1 MWAFYVPTMLAVLV
15 ATAAVQRKYAAPTV
29 PWSARAIVGVAWVT
43 SASIV
48 ALVPID
54 VWAALTGAGGRT
66 TAAVSSLWTAAY
78 WTTQALTWGVIPIA
92 AGMSDAG
99 DFTFWGRFKT
109 SMRDSAFYYGSLAVA
124 ALAGLA
130 LLLASGRLAWRG
142 LPGLVMVLVN
152 AYGLV
157 AVVLLLGH
165 GLVAIPRSLWRAS
178 FPARRLRAH
187 YWRVA
192 HAADDLASAAA
203 EARAVA
209 VVVEA
214 TVQPLPRR
222 DPLRPLADDV
232 RAHAEASASPFKPS
246 AAPCDAAGRVRLDS
260 LTDADLDYGC
270 DGAAGLAALK
280 RRVTRAAGAY
290 AGARAAYG
298 LALSDALGAE
308 AQVAAGSGVGA
319 LSDGLTLLGGS
330 EPGLASSPPPSSSQ
344 AALAAA
350 ARPWALRA
358 AAAAAAGLGFLII
371 WSEATL
377 ATGTHPDLS
386 PFSHAIHAAIA
397 RNGTGTAGS
406 APRSS
411 SELAAQALVGAPL
424 AYAAAAAYRSLFAL
438 GVFPF
443 YRVVPGATG
452 PRSLLANA
460 GAVTRF
466 AAPLAYNYLHVIRMV
481 DDGKGGGGG
490 DTHPPPVTVFA
501 RKMAPAMRDVPLLGA
516 SFNTWFPAVVVLYAL
531 ALTLDVAG
539 SVARAVLP
547 PRYAG
552 FADSGGG
559 EEGSGEGGGGGGA
572 SAEAVER
579 GRALVREE
587 AAAASRGEALGSAFA
602 ATIAGGLPPEAG
614 GGGGGGGAPAAS
626 PARSETELGRG
637 AGGAAAAGGWRGRL
651 PGGGPPAPAPPPPA
665 LSAGTARRLAG
676 VSPLTR
682 ALLRDKFPG
691 GGGGGG
697 SSLLDGGGG
706 AAASPPAAPPVG
718 GAATAAPPP
727 PGSSG
732 LDAVFGRLDAPRV
745 DDEDWR

>member
-1 MWAFYVPTMLAVLV
+1 MWAFYIPTMLAVLV
-15 ATAAVQRKYAAPTV
+15 ATAAVQRKYASPAV
-29 PWSARAIVGVAWVT
+29 PLPARAIVGVAWVT

-54 VWAALTGAGGRT
+54 VWAALTGAGRRT
-66 TAAVSSLWTAAY
+66 TDAVGTLWAAAY

-92 AGMSDAG
+92 AGMADAG
-99 DFTFWGRFKT
+99 DFTAWGRFKT
-109 SMRDSAFYYGSLAVA
+109 SLRDSAFYYGALTAA

-178 FPARRLRAH
+178 FPARRLRTH

-192 HAADDLASAAA
+192 HAADELKAAA
-203 EARAVA
+203 TEAQAVA
-209 VVVEA
+209 TVVEA

-246 AAPCDAAGRVRLDS
+246 AAPRDVAGRVRLDN
-260 LTDADLDYGC
+260 LTDADLDYAC

-290 AGARAAYG
+290 AGARAAYS
-298 LALSDALGAE
+298 LAVADALGAE
-308 AQVAAGSGVGA
+308 AQASGGGGGGGGGGGHTSTTAGR
-319 LSDGLTLLGGS
+319 LSMLDG
-330 EPGLASSPPPSSSQ
+330 EPGPSTTPLAG
-344 AALAAA
+344 LAAA
-350 ARPWALRA
+350 WAVARPWALRA
-358 AAAAAAGLGFLII
+358 SAAAAATLGFLII

-386 PFSHAIHAAIA
+386 PFSHAIHAAIGGGA
-397 RNGTGTAGS
+397 GAGANGTATSGG
-406 APRSS
+406 S

-481 DDGKGGGGG
+481 DDAGGKGGA
-490 DTHPPPVTVFA
+490 PPTVFA

-516 SFNTWFPAVVVLYAL
+516 SFNTWFPAVVALYAL
-531 ALTLDVAG
+531 ALCLDVAG

-547 PRYAG
+547 ARYAG
-552 FADSGGG
+552 FADSGDG
-559 EEGSGEGGGGGGA
+559 EGGSGEGGGGEAGA
-572 SAEAVER
+572 AVER

-587 AAAASRGEALGSAFA
+587 ASAAGRGEALGSALA
-602 ATIAGGLPPEAG
+602 ATIVGGLPPVAG
-614 GGGGGGGAPAAS
+614 GGGGGGQAAAAS

-637 AGGAAAAGGWRGRL
+637 GAVAGSGWHSRL
-651 PGGGPPAPAPPPPA
+651 PGGLPAAPAPPPPPV
-665 LSAGTARRLAG
+665 SAGTARRLAG

-682 ALLRDKFPG
+682 ALLGQKYTGSAG
-691 GGGGGG
+691 G
-697 SSLLDGGGG
+697 SLLDGGPAPL
-706 AAASPPAAPPVG
+706 AAALPVPALAGAVASAAAAP
-718 GAATAAPPP
+718 A
-727 PGSSG
+727 G
-732 LDAVFGRLDAPRV
+732 LDALFGKFEERRV
-745 DDEDWR
+745 DDEGW